1 MKKII
6 NFRPLI
12 YFALSLCSG
21 IVAAY
26 AFVLD
31 KIIVGVVAVAFF
43 IGIGCALWFF
53 YRGDG
58 DRKAV
63 VKRKII
69 YTVVAVFLTATG
81 ALNTGITVTDYD
93 KADLGTKT
101 FIITAKITEIKPVDG
116 GYAIVLSDVT
126 VKGSASGKTD
136 YKILLYVFGEGDYDI
151 GDKIE
156 FRGKIFD
163 RASVYENKF
172 SAHYVAE
179 GIKYTSTVSP
189 SDVTVVSR
197 NRTLFEHANVFIR
210 DALKSGLSQNAYAIS
225 YALLCGNSEYMDT
238 EIITNFRA
246 SGVAHIF
253 AVSGLH
259 IGFLATV
266 LGFIADKFKFNKYC
280 KFGFIVG
287 ALVMYS
293 GVCGFTASSVRAT
306 VMAAVLLFAEMLG
319 KKYDGLS
326 AVSVAAICIL
336 IFAPLQ
342 LFCAGFRLSFGV
354 VIGIG
359 VLSRPIAKLFRF
371 LPEKISKSLGVVLS
385 AQIAGIP
392 ISLAV
397 FGEFSFIAVVANFI
411 FIPLVGI
418 LYVFLLISTLI
429 GGVFG
434 ISAITL
440 FIPNLLLSFVSM
452 LIKAFDFGVFMV
464 GGISF
469 GVFSVCY
476 CFAFTVWSD
485 RLNLSILARGV
496 VSAASAVIFAFGVI
510 FSNVADYRAVKL
522 VAIGSD
528 DVCATVIS
536 SGEDTALIINGADA
550 YFPVYRIE
558 RALDRVKARNIDAVI
573 ITDCFNGADAQAVMT
588 RLYSFSEKI
597 TDCYYYGAGDTVL
610 QNTLE
615 KSFKS
620 TRFKAVLDGSVCAF
634 EKFYI
639 TIELNGYCVAIYTEE
654 SVVYLFSEFGL
665 ESSDY
670 IGLDKNP
677 YLIAAV
683 DYAENICYEYS
694 PKVMLGYRNG
704 VFVNAEKSG
713 NYLVKI

>member
-26 AFVLD
+26 AFVLG
-31 KIIVGVVAVAFF
+31 KIVLGVVSVAVF
-43 IGIGCALWFF
+43 IGICTALCLF

-58 DRKAV
+58 ERKAV
-63 VKRKII
+63 AKRKKI
-69 YTVVAVFLTATG
+69 YIAVAVLLSAIG
-81 ALNTGITVTDYD
+81 ALNTTIAITDYD
-93 KADLGTKT
+93 NADLGTKT
-101 FIITAKITEIKPVDG
+101 FNITAKITEIKPVDG
-116 GYAIVLSDVT
+116 GYATLLSDVN

-136 YKILLYVFGEGDYDI
+136 YKISLYVFGECDYDI
-151 GDKIE
+151 GDIIE
-156 FRGKIFD
+156 FKSKLFD
-163 RASVYENKF
+163 RESVYENKF

-179 GIKYTSTVSP
+179 GIKYTATVSP

-197 NRTLFEHANVFIR
+197 LRTLFEHANVFVR
-210 DALKSGLSQNAYAIS
+210 DALKAGLSQDAYAVS

-238 EIITNFRA
+238 ETISNFRA
-246 SGVAHIF
+246 AGVAHIF

-259 IGFLATV
+259 IGFLATF
-266 LGFIADKFKFNKYC
+266 LGFITDKLKFGKYC
-280 KFGFIVG
+280 KFCFIVG

-293 GVCGFTASSVRAT
+293 GVCGFTASAVRAT
-306 VMAAVLLFAEMLG
+306 VMAAVLLFAETLG

-354 VIGIG
+354 VIGIS
-359 VLSRPIAKLFRF
+359 VLSRPIAGFFRF
-371 LPEKISKSLGVVLS
+371 LPEKISKSLGVVFA

-397 FGEFSFIAVVANFI
+397 FGEFSFIAVIANLI
-411 FIPLVGI
+411 FIPFVGVM
-418 LYVFLLISTLI
+418 YVFLLIATLL
-429 GGVFG
+429 GGFFG

-440 FIPNLLLSFVSM
+440 FIPNLLLKFITM
-452 LIKAFDFGVFMV
+452 LITTFDFGVFMV

-469 GVFSVCY
+469 GVFTVFY
-476 CFAFTVWSD
+476 GLAFTAWSD

-496 VSAASAVIFAFGVI
+496 VSAVSAAIFAFGVI
-510 FSNVADYRAVKL
+510 LANVADYRAVKL
-522 VAIGSD
+522 VAIGSE

-536 SGEDTALIINGADA
+536 SGDDAALIINGADA
-550 YFPVYRIE
+550 YFSVYRIK

-573 ITDCFNGADAQAVMT
+573 IADSVNGIDAQAVMT
-588 RLYSFSEKI
+588 RLYSVSEI
-597 TDCYYYGAGDTVL
+597 TDCYYYGAGDNVL
-610 QNTLE
+610 QTTLE

-620 TRFKAVLDGSVCAF
+620 TRFTAVDDGDVCVF
-634 EKFYI
+634 GRFYV
-639 TIELNGYCVAIYTEE
+639 TMELNGYCAVVYTEK
-654 SVVYLFSEFGL
+654 SAVYLFSEFGS
-665 ESSDY
+665 ESAGY
-670 IGLDKNP
+670 IGLEKGP
-677 YLIAAV
+677 YLIAAA

-694 PKVMLGYRNG
+694 PKIMLGYRNG
-704 VFVNAEKSG
+704 VFANAEKSG
-713 NYLVKI
+713 NYSVKI